1 MPDIMDVSGS
11 TILVVDDSP
20 VSSMIVSLM
29 LKKNKDYCTVRVW
42 DGPAC
47 IKKAKEVKPDLILL
61 DIQMPGMNG
70 IEVCKVLKKDE
81 KTHDIPVIFVTASTD
96 NDTLKEAFE
105 SGGTDYVCKPVNK
118 IELLARIKSVLLHRK
133 MEKKLLE
140 EEKLKGVLEMAGGI
154 CHELNQPMQVV
165 SGYTELLLMDMGKEN
180 SAYPYIKMIKEQTDE
195 MGSITRKLMRITK
208 YETQDYIEGGRIID
222 IDKAAG
228 VAGQLSC

>member
-1 MPDIMDVSGS
+1 MSDIIDVSGS
-11 TILVVDDSP
+11 NILIVDDSP
-20 VSSMIVSLM
+20 VSSMVVSM
-29 LKKNKDYCTVRVW
+29 ILKKHSDYRTVRVW

-70 IEVCKVLKKDE
+70 IEVCKVLKKDK

-96 NDTLKEAFE
+96 NETLKEAFE
-105 SGGTDYVCKPVNK
+105 AGGTDYVCKPVNK
-118 IELLARIKSVLLHRK
+118 IELLARIKSVLLQK
-133 MEKKLLE
+133 KLEKKLLE
-140 EEKLKGVLEMAGGI
+140 EEKLSGVLEMAGAV

-165 SGYTELLLMDMGKEN
+165 SGYSELLLMDMEKDN

-208 YETQDYIEGGRIID
+208 YETQDYIEGNRIID
-222 IDKAAG
+222 IDKAVG
-228 VAGQLSC
+228 TVG

>member
-1 MPDIMDVSGS
+1 MPAKRDVSRS
-11 TILVVDDSP
+11 TILIVDDSP
-20 VSSMIVSLM
+20 VSSMVVSLI
-29 LKKNKDYCTVRVW
+29 LKKNSDYRTVRVW

-70 IEVCKVLKKDE
+70 IEVCEVLKKDE
-81 KTHDIPVIFVTASTD
+81 KTRDIPVIFVTATTD
-96 NDTLKEAFE
+96 NETLKEAFE

-133 MEKKLLE
+133 MAKKLLE
-140 EEKLKGVLEMAGGI
+140 EERLRGVLEMAGGI
-154 CHELNQPMQVV
+154 CHDLNQPMQVV
-165 SGYTELLLMDMGKEN
+165 SGYSELLLMDIEKDN
-180 SAYPYIKMIKEQTDE
+180 SAYPYVKMIKEHTDA

-228 VAGQLSC
+228 AAG

>member
-1 MPDIMDVSGS
+1 MNVLRS
-11 TILVVDDSP
+11 TILIVDDSP
-20 VSSMIVSLM
+20 VSSMVVSLI
-29 LKKNKDYCTVRVW
+29 LKKNSDYSSVRVW

-70 IEVCKVLKKDE
+70 IEVCEVLKKDE
-81 KTHDIPVIFVTASTD
+81 KTRDTPVIFVTATTD
-96 NDTLKEAFE
+96 NETLKEAFE

-133 MEKKLLE
+133 MAKKLLE
-140 EEKLKGVLEMAGGI
+140 EERLRGVLEMAGGI
-154 CHELNQPMQVV
+154 CHDLNQPMQVV
-165 SGYTELLLMDMGKEN
+165 SGYSELLLMDIEKDN
-180 SAYPYIKMIKEQTDE
+180 SAYPYVKMIKEHTDA

-228 VAGQLSC
+228 AAG

>member
-1 MPDIMDVSGS
+1 MPDIIDVSGS

-70 IEVCKVLKKDE
+70 IKVCKVLKKDE
-81 KTHDIPVIFVTASTD
+81 RTHDIPVIFVTASTD

-105 SGGTDYVCKPVNK
+105 SGGTDYVRKPVNK

-165 SGYTELLLMDMGKEN
+165 SGYSELLLMEIGKED

-208 YETQDYIEGGRIID
+208 YETREYVEGSRIID
-222 IDKAAG
+222 IGMAAG
-228 VAGQLSC
+228 AVR